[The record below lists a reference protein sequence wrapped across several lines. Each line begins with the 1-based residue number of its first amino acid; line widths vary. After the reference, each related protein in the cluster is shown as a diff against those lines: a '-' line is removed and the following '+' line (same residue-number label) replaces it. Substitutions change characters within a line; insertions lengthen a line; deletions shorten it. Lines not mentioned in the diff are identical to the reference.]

1 MPNTGNRAV
10 IRETTVPAITK
21 KRLLTTAQ
29 FLVRGVVAYF
39 VSLSESKVKDDEEEV
54 DGIAAVG
61 GMNAGG
67 QKKGKLQRLPWTSSV
82 RRFISTYGDHRAMDT
97 VPTAR
102 MGEMGGGDVE
112 MLRNQRQHEVGSTE
126 KVKFGN
132 GSRSGFCRWTR
143 FIPV

>member
-10 IRETTVPAITK
+10 PAITE

-29 FLVRGVVAYF
+29 FLVRSAVAYF

-82 RRFISTYGDHRAMDT
+82 RRFISTYGDHRAMGT

-102 MGEMGGGDVE
+102 MGGW
-112 MLRNQRQHEVGSTE
+112 EVAMW
-126 KVKFGN
+126 K
-132 GSRSGFCRWTR
+132 C
-143 FIPV
+143 

>member
-29 FLVRGVVAYF
+29 FLVRSAVAYF

-82 RRFISTYGDHRAMDT
+82 RRFISTYGDHRATGHCANSQD
-97 VPTAR
+97 
-102 MGEMGGGDVE
+102 GGDG
-112 MLRNQRQHEVGSTE
+112 RWRC
-126 KVKFGN
+126 GN
-132 GSRSGFCRWTR
+132 AKESKAA
-143 FIPV
+143 